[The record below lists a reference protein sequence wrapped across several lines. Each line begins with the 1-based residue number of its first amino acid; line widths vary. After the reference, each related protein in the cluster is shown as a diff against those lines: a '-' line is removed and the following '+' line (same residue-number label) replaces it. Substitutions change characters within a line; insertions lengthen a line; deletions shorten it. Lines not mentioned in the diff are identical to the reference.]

1 MKFEKLSE
9 YKLKITLSND
19 ELPDSNGD
27 LDSFMSDSSRARRS
41 FLDILDKAADEVGF
55 HVGDNKVRIDAKC
68 QYNGDFIFTVT
79 KLIPKKP
86 TLKKAKPQKIS
97 VNRQDNC
104 IIYYFD
110 DLEIFFSLC
119 SFLKDQKITHLENFC
134 KFTEVYKLNNKYY
147 LVFNEINNEYKYI
160 AKLYSCITEF
170 ANFYSSQEV
179 MALMIK
185 ERGSLI
191 IKNNAIKVCQ
201 KNFN

>member
-27 LDSFMSDSSRARRS
+27 LDSFMSDSSRARKS
-41 FLDILDKAADEVGF
+41 FLAILDKAADEVGF

-68 QYNGDFIFTVT
+68 QYNGDFIFTIT
-79 KLIPKKP
+79 KLIQKKP
-86 TLKKAKPQKIS
+86 PLKKAKPHKIS
-97 VNRQDNC
+97 LTKEDNC
-104 IIYYFD
+104 IIYSFD
-110 DLEIFFSLC
+110 DLEMFFNLSN
-119 SFLKDQKITHLENFC
+119 FLKKQKITQLDNFC
-134 KFTEVYKLNNKYY
+134 KVTELYKLNNKYY
-147 LVFNEINNEYKYI
+147 LLFNDINNDYKYI

-170 ANFYSSQEV
+170 GSFYSSQEV

-191 IKNNAIKVCQ
+191 LKNNAIKISQ